1 MDRHGGQ
8 GPPRDDEKSG
18 LSHCALVLG
27 RALALL
33 LSIFE
38 PRQDD
43 MIKVLVVDDSA
54 LMRKHLVTLLE
65 SEGDFQIRV
74 ARNGVE
80 ALSLLNSFDPDVIT
94 LDINMPEM
102 DGITCL
108 SRIMVERPKPVLM
121 VSSLTEKGAEA
132 TLQAMSLGA
141 VDYVHKP
148 DGTISLSIER
158 VQREL
163 LVKVRAAATAKVRR
177 TVGLRDRLIQDRS
190 RAQRPDRRLFGPAPG
205 QFGLVLMGV
214 STGGPGIL
222 EEILPALPADFPWAV
237 LVAQHMPGSFT
248 SVFAKR
254 MDSICAMQVQE
265 VSHQT
270 PIEPGRIYVAKG
282 DADLVVLGRNTAW
295 LATPVPSSQ
304 QHLWHPSVERLVASA
319 TEAMPAERLIGV
331 LLTGMGDDGAAAMAD
346 LKRKGGRT
354 IAQDESTCIVFGM
367 PSELIRRGG
376 ADLVLPSGRIARQL
390 AAWTS
395 PAAFSNRS
403 RAHGA
408 G

>member
-1 MDRHGGQ
+1 
-8 GPPRDDEKSG
+8 
-18 LSHCALVLG
+18 
-27 RALALL
+27 
-33 LSIFE
+33 
-38 PRQDD
+38 
-43 MIKVLVVDDSA
+43 MIKVLIVDDSA

-65 SEGDFQIRV
+65 SEGGFQVRV

-108 SRIMVERPKPVLM
+108 ARIMVERPKPVLM

-132 TLQAMSLGA
+132 TLQALSLGA

-163 LVKVRAAATAKVRR
+163 LAKIKGAATAKVRR

-190 RAQRPDRRLFGPAPG
+190 RAQKPDTRISGPASH
-205 QFGLVLMGV
+205 QFGIVLVGV
-214 STGGPGIL
+214 STGGPGVL

-248 SVFAKR
+248 NVFAKR
-254 MDSICAMQVQE
+254 IDNICAMHVQE
-265 VSHQT
+265 ASHQT
-270 PIEPGRIYVAKG
+270 PIEAGNIYIAKG

-304 QHLWHPSVERLVASA
+304 QHLWHPSVARMVASA
-319 TEAMPAERLIGV
+319 IEAMPADRLIGV
-331 LLTGMGDDGAAAMAD
+331 QLTGMGDDGAAAMAD

-354 IAQDESTCIVFGM
+354 IAQDESTSVVFGM
-367 PSELIRRGG
+367 PCELIKLGG
-376 ADLVLPSGRIARQL
+376 ADLVLPSNRIARQL
-390 AAWTS
+390 IAWTS
-395 PAAFSNRS
+395 PAASSNRS
-403 RAHGA
+403 RAYGA